1 MTEHHRREDDI
12 DPELAALGRVKFA
25 TWRQIIGAF
34 MWLGALS
41 AGSSAT
47 AVAVT
52 RKLDASTY
60 AIQRQDDRD
69 LLAAKLDALD
79 RRLKS
84 IEDYQAR
91 QTAAQEQA
99 AAIAAAIKQQIRK

>member
-1 MTEHHRREDDI
+1 MTEHHRRGEDGV
-12 DPELAALGRVKFA
+12 DPEIAALGRVKLA

-34 MWLGALS
+34 MWLGAVT

-52 RKLDASTY
+52 RKLDAATY
-60 AIQRQDDRD
+60 NIQRQDDRD

-79 RRLKS
+79 RRLQS
-84 IEDYQAR
+84 IETFQAR
-91 QTAAQEQA
+91 QAAAAEQA
-99 AAIAAAIKQQIRK
+99 AAIAAVIKAQQN